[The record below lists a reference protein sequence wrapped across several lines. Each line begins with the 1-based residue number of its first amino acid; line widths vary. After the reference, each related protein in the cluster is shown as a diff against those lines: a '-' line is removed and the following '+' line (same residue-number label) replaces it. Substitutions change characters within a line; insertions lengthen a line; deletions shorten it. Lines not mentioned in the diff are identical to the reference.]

1 MAKRQPKKYLN
12 PTMGSRPQFGDD
24 VRHGYVKTITENAPA
39 IPKPVEYADIDAAVK
54 EFVDKNINMKGA
66 NGKSVPVFTLY
77 SNQRFSEY
85 SQSWNHTDEDG
96 NLLMNFKTLNR
107 DTNPKEGDNQTGLWN
122 IPGERFYTFLIR
134 TVLDDNG
141 EESYEV
147 YSMKQPFAV
156 DLTYRVN
163 IVTNLMENINNFN
176 VVINN
181 LFKSRQ
187 FYIRPN
193 GHWMPIVLEDI
204 SDDSKYDINGQK
216 FYVQSATFK
225 VMAYIIQADDIK
237 VERKPKRI
245 NVFMEGDSLRKPK
258 INIDEWDAPEKI
270 FRTADISVDIEPW
283 NTKVNFDF
291 DTDMVVEH
299 ITSKNLRSLRIFVNG
314 EPIFYEKGFNIKA
327 DDNIRLYIK
336 QYDPQKPSNITLSG
350 YYPDQYVMSDAE
362 KAPENASE
370 EADELQN
377 DYVTVEK

>member
-1 MAKRQPKKYLN
+1 
-12 PTMGSRPQFGDD
+12 
-24 VRHGYVKTITENAPA
+24 
-39 IPKPVEYADIDAAVK
+39 
-54 EFVDKNINMKGA
+54 
-66 NGKSVPVFTLY
+66 
-77 SNQRFSEY
+77 
-85 SQSWNHTDEDG
+85 
-96 NLLMNFKTLNR
+96 MNFKTLNR

-270 FRTADISVDIEPW
+270 FRTADISVDIKPW

-314 EPIFYEKGFNIKA
+314 EPIFYEKGFDIKA

-336 QYDPQKPSNITLSG
+336 QYDPQKPSNVTLSG

-362 KAPENASE
+362 EAPENASE

-377 DYVTVEK
+377 DYITVEK